1 MKNFHILILIALFL
15 VACGGGGTADAIIE
29 KGDVQA
35 IKQYRSE
42 LMSQRQALNTQ
53 LEKIDAA
60 IANLESDNK
69 RKLIS
74 AISTKTENFE
84 HFIELQGSVSTKQ
97 LLTLTPEFSGILKA
111 VYVKEGQGVAKGQVL
126 AKIDDGGLAQQLAQV
141 KIQAQLAKTTFE
153 RQQRLW
159 KEKIGSEMQYL
170 QAKSNFEAQN
180 EMVSQLQS
188 QLAKT
193 TIKAPFSG
201 TIDEVI
207 TDPGTTVAA
216 GQSPI
221 IRIVNLRNMFIETDV
236 PESYIPQVT
245 KGKKVLVEFP
255 VLGTS
260 VVSKVQ
266 QAGSYINPD
275 NRTFRV
281 QVPLANKD
289 KNIKPNL
296 TAKLKVND
304 YTNTNAILLPMD
316 VISENAAGQQYVY
329 LVADANEKEG
339 KAERRII
346 TTGKTQGD
354 RIEILSGL
362 EAGVL
367 VIKEGARSVK
377 EGEMVQINN

>member
-170 QAKSNFEAQN
+170 QAKSNFEAQS